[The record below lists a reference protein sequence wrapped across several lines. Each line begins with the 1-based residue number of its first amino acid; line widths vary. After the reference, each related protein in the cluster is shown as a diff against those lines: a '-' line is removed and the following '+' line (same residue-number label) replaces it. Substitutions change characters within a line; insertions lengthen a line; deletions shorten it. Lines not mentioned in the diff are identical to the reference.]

1 MKDPEAVEA
10 VGVAGGNVEV
20 ILEDEGVVGVK
31 WKILENL
38 EAITLPTNDFKK
50 NPDLLKMFS
59 LFHEKKLVKTKFVKM
74 RD

>member
-10 VGVAGGNVEV
+10 VVVVGGNVEV
-20 ILEDEGVVGVK
+20 ILEDPEGVGAK

-50 NPDLLKMFS
+50 NPDLLKMCN
-59 LFHEKKLVKTKFVKM
+59 LFVKSVVNISLKM
-74 RD
+74 RG

>member
-20 ILEDEGVVGVK
+20 ILEGGEGVGAK

-38 EAITLPTNDFKK
+38 EAITLPTNDFKR
-50 NPDLLKMFS
+50 NLDQLKMCN
-59 LFHEKKLVKTKFVKM
+59 LLVKSVNISLKM
-74 RD
+74 KG

>member
-10 VGVAGGNVEV
+10 VVVAEGNVEV
-20 ILEDEGVVGVK
+20 ILEDEGVGVAK

-50 NPDLLKMFS
+50 NLDQLKMCN
-59 LFHEKKLVKTKFVKM
+59 LLVKSVNISLKM
-74 RD
+74 RG

>member
-10 VGVAGGNVEV
+10 VVVAGGNVEV
-20 ILEDEGVVGVK
+20 ILEDEGVGAK

-50 NPDLLKMFS
+50 NLDLSKMCNLLVKNVNISLKM
-59 LFHEKKLVKTKFVKM
+59 
-74 RD
+74 RG

>member
-1 MKDPEAVEA
+1 MKDTEAVEA

-20 ILEDEGVVGVK
+20 ILEDEGVGAK

-50 NPDLLKMFS
+50 NPDQLKMCN
-59 LFHEKKLVKTKFVKM
+59 LFVKSVNISLKM
-74 RD
+74 RG

>member
-10 VGVAGGNVEV
+10 VVVVGGNVEV
-20 ILEDEGVVGVK
+20 ILEDEGVGAK

-50 NPDLLKMFS
+50 NPDLLKMCN
-59 LFHEKKLVKTKFVKM
+59 LFVKSVVNISLKM
-74 RD
+74 RG

>member
-10 VGVAGGNVEV
+10 VVVAGGNVEV
-20 ILEDEGVVGVK
+20 ILEGGEGVGVAK

-50 NPDLLKMFS
+50 NPDL
-59 LFHEKKLVKTKFVKM
+59 
-74 RD
+74 

>member
-10 VGVAGGNVEV
+10 VVVAGGNVEV
-20 ILEDEGVVGVK
+20 ILEEDEGEGVAK

-50 NPDLLKMFS
+50 NLDLLKMCS
-59 LFHEKKLVKTKFVKM
+59 LFVKSVNISLKM
-74 RD
+74 RG